1 MRNILFVDSAL
12 LHEKLLEALGQ
23 IYCRPDETVLNLIRE
38 YEAKET
44 HQIGR
49 AHV

>member
-23 IYCRPDETVLNLIRE
+23 IYCRPDETVLNLIVNMKPKRL
-38 YEAKET
+38 
-44 HQIGR
+44 IP
-49 AHV
+49 